1 MSLARRSVRGS
12 APRAASTFVLA
23 LGTALASTAGCVD
36 DPPKYSNYDRLSA
49 RADECGPVRVTV
61 RGKVR
66 QMLAPGVFRVTDAAL
81 FADGIWVLSLS
92 QIHVTPE
99 QYVIAHGMLQ
109 PGPPEVLEAR
119 YGVRLDGPMREA
131 VAREGLFVAESMA
144 AFPAGPPG

>member
-1 MSLARRSVRGS
+1 MVLARRTARCS
-12 APRAASTFVLA
+12 APRAARTLGLA

-36 DPPKYSNYDRLSA
+36 DPPKYSDYDRLSA

-61 RGKVR
+61 RGNVR
-66 QMLAPGVFRVTDAAL
+66 EMPAPGLFRVTDSAL

-92 QIHVTPE
+92 QIDVTPE
-99 QYVIAHGMLQ
+99 QYIIAHGMLQ

-119 YGVRLDGPMREA
+119 YAVRLDGPIREA